1 MAGFVNAV
9 LRKIS
14 KNKEA
19 FLEEDDGEFFT
30 QEFKSLLRKS
40 YSAKVLAEI
49 EKYAMWA
56 GTASAAGAYERCLD
70 IIRKAPAANGSTNTK
85 PKEPKKV
92 TPSFGREEV
101 YD

>member
-1 MAGFVNAV
+1 M
-9 LRKIS
+9 
-14 KNKEA
+14 KETVYR
-19 FLEEDDGEFFT
+19 DDII
-30 QEFKSLLRKS
+30 
-40 YSAKVLAEI
+40 AEI

>member
-1 MAGFVNAV
+1 M
-9 LRKIS
+9 S
-14 KNKEA
+14 EKETIYR
-19 FLEEDDGEFFT
+19 DDVI
-30 QEFKSLLRKS
+30 Q
-40 YSAKVLAEI
+40 EI